1 MAIIALDEHRD
12 LGAGETETETA
23 TPGLPEVLD
32 CFAEVIEAIDS
43 QAGLDEILHLV
54 ARKVCALVE
63 CSRCSLYLK
72 HSDTGLYRGQV
83 IEPAGEGADERIRRL
98 ICGTVADRVT
108 QEVLA
113 TRAPV
118 FVRNAQDDRRTV
130 RSIMQTWGVQSMLG
144 VPMIVRDDVV
154 GILYLDNEADPHPF
168 TQEQQALA
176 STFAQ
181 LAGIAILQA
190 QRSAELRSNLQ
201 TVARQNELLRHSTAI
216 EEKLT
221 RLVLEGGTL
230 ADIATAAS
238 DLTGKPC
245 AIHDAG
251 FRRLAV
257 GSPCGSDFPSSSV
270 LDNDLRRL
278 PAVESALAG
287 LKPNRPV
294 VVDAIPCAGLL
305 HRFLVARVV
314 LHGKAWGYL
323 AIMEFGSRFTALD
336 LATSRHAATAIA
348 IELSVEGRA
357 TAADGQAREGLV
369 RDLVNGLEDH
379 GALVRRAERLSFRT
393 ASPHLVCLLATND
406 EAAPL
411 PTEEIERAYAKVAPG
426 AEPWLTAMPQNGVA
440 LVLELAEDCPRPV
453 ALARAKETVE
463 RLQARL
469 APKRTVLAALS
480 SACAEPADYACAYT
494 ETKQVLGCLRSLR
507 GREDA
512 AMSLLAAD
520 DLGAARLMLT
530 MVDGAEADRFTRNTL
545 GSLLER
551 GNRTVEELL
560 DTVRAFFENDRS
572 VRNSAKHLGVHENT
586 IRYRLG
592 RVLELTGLDV
602 ATDSAAQLTVQVAL
616 LILKIQGRLPTP
628 A

>member
-1 MAIIALDEHRD
+1 MTTIALDAYREIR
-12 LGAGETETETA
+12 AAESE

-43 QAGLDEILHLV
+43 EAALDEILHLV
-54 ARKVCALVE
+54 ARKICTLVE
-63 CSRCSLYLK
+63 CSRCGVYLK

-83 IEPAGEGADERIRRL
+83 IESSRDGGDERIRRL
-98 ICGTVADRVT
+98 TCGTVADRLT

-118 FVRNAQDDRRTV
+118 FVRNAQDDPRTV
-130 RSIMQTWGVQSMLG
+130 RSIMQTWGVRSILG
-144 VPMIVRDDVV
+144 VPMIVREDVV
-154 GILYLDNEADPHPF
+154 GILYLDNEEAPHAVHRAAAGRGLGVRAPRGHRHPAGPAGGRAADEPADRRAPERAAAPQHRDRGEADAARARGRHARRHRDGRVGPDR
-168 TQEQQALA
+168 QAV
-176 STFAQ
+176 
-181 LAGIAILQA
+181 
-190 QRSAELRSNLQ
+190 RDPR
-201 TVARQNELLRHSTAI
+201 
-216 EEKLT
+216 
-221 RLVLEGGTL
+221 
-230 ADIATAAS
+230 
-238 DLTGKPC
+238 
-245 AIHDAG
+245 
-251 FRRLAV
+251 RRLPAPR
-257 GSPCGSDFPSSSV
+257 GRRPSGGGLPSSSV
-270 LDNDLRRL
+270 LDEEFRRL
-278 PAVESALAG
+278 PAVESALAA

-294 VVDAIPCAGLL
+294 VVDAVPGDGLL

-323 AIMEFGSRFTALD
+323 AVMEFGSRFTALD

-357 TAADGQAREGLV
+357 TAADRQAREGLV

-379 GALVRRAERLSFRT
+379 AALVRRAERLSFRM
-393 ASPHLVCLLATND
+393 ASPHLVCLLAAQD

-411 PTEEIERAYAKVAPG
+411 STDAVERAYARGRARRAAVADGGP
-426 AEPWLTAMPQNGVA
+426 AERRRARARARRGLPRARRRW
-440 LVLELAEDCPRPV
+440 PRPRRRSSGCG
-453 ALARAKETVE
+453 RASP
-463 RLQARL
+463 RSG
-469 APKRTVLAALS
+469 PVLAAIS
-480 SACAEPADYACAYT
+480 SACMAPADYGCAYK
-494 ETKQVLGCLRSLR
+494 ETQQVLGCLRSLR

-512 AMSLLAAD
+512 ALSLLAAD

-545 GSLLER
+545 GPLLEP
-551 GNRTVEELL
+551 GNRTLEELL
-560 DTVRAFFENDRS
+560 DTVRAFFDADRS

-616 LILKIQGRLPTP
+616 LILKIQGRLPAP
-628 A
+628 AR

>member
-1 MAIIALDEHRD
+1 MATIALDAYREIR
-12 LGAGETETETA
+12 AAESE

-43 QAGLDEILHLV
+43 EAALDEILQLV
-54 ARKVCALVE
+54 ARKVCLLVE

-83 IEPAGEGADERIRRL
+83 IEPSGDGADERIRRL

-130 RSIMQTWGVQSMLG
+130 RSIMQMWGVRSMLG
-144 VPMIVRDDVV
+144 VPMIVREDVV
-154 GILYLDNEADPHPF
+154 GILYLDNEEESHPF
-168 TQEQQALA
+168 TAQHQAVA
-176 STFAQ
+176 SAFAH
-181 LAGIAILQA
+181 LAGIAIQQA
-190 QRSAELRSNLQ
+190 QRAAELRKNMK

-238 DLTGKPC
+238 ELTGKPC
-245 AIHDAG
+245 AIHGAD

-257 GSPCGSDFPSSSV
+257 GCPSGDGLPSSSV
-270 LDNDLRRL
+270 LDEEFRHL
-278 PAVESALAG
+278 PAVEAALAE

-294 VVDAIPCAGLL
+294 VVDAVPGDGLL

-314 LHGKAWGYL
+314 LHGKTWGYL
-323 AIMEFGSRFTALD
+323 AVMEFGSRFTALD
-336 LATSRHAATAIA
+336 LATSRRSATAIA

-357 TAADGQAREGLV
+357 AAADRQAREGLV
-369 RDLVNGLEDH
+369 RDLLHCLEDQ
-379 GALVRRAERLSFRT
+379 GALVRRAEALSLRIS
-393 ASPHLVCLLATND
+393 SPHLVCLLDGD
-406 EAAPL
+406 ETTPL
-411 PTEEIERAYAKVAPG
+411 STDAVEQAYAKVAPG
-426 AEPWLTAMPQNGVA
+426 GEPWLMAAPQNGVA
-440 LVLELAEDCPRPV
+440 LVLELDEDLPRPA
-453 ALARAKETVE
+453 ALAKAKETVE
-463 RLQARL
+463 KLQARL
-469 APKRTVLAALS
+469 GSKQTVLAALS
-480 SACAEPADYACAYT
+480 SACQAPADYGAAYK
-494 ETKQVLGCLRSLR
+494 EAQQVLGCLGSLR
-507 GREDA
+507 GCEDSA
-512 AMSLLAAD
+512 LSLLAAD

-545 GSLLER
+545 GPLLDQ
-551 GNRTVEELL
+551 GNRTLAELL
-560 DTVRAFFENDRS
+560 DTVRTFFEADRS

-602 ATDSAAQLTVQVAL
+602 ATDSTAQLTIQVAL
-616 LILKIQGRLPTP
+616 MILKIQGRLP
-628 A
+628 ARA

>member
-1 MAIIALDEHRD
+1 MATIALDAHR
-12 LGAGETETETA
+12 EIHTA
-23 TPGLPEVLD
+23 ESETPGLPEVLD

-43 QAGLDEILHLV
+43 EAALDEVLHLV
-54 ARKVCALVE
+54 ARKICTLVD
-63 CSRCSLYLK
+63 CSRCGVYLK
-72 HSDTGLYRGQV
+72 HSDTGLYRGRV
-83 IEPAGEGADERIRRL
+83 IEASSEAGDERIRRL
-98 ICGTVADRVT
+98 TCGTVADRLT

-113 TRAPV
+113 TKAPV
-118 FVRNAQDDRRTV
+118 FVRDATNDRRTV
-130 RSIMQTWGVQSMLG
+130 RSIMQTWGVRSILG
-144 VPMIVRDDVV
+144 VPMIVREDVV
-154 GILYLDNEADPHPF
+154 GLFYLDNEESPHAF
-168 TQEQQALA
+168 TEQQQAVA
-176 STFAQ
+176 STFAH
-181 LAGIAILQA
+181 LAGIAIQQA
-190 QRSAELRSNLQ
+190 QRAAELRTNMQ

-221 RLVLEGGTL
+221 KLVLEGGTL

-238 DLTGKPC
+238 ELTGKPC

-257 GSPCGSDFPSSSV
+257 GCPGGGSVPSASV
-270 LDNDLRRL
+270 LDDELRGL
-278 PAVESALAG
+278 PAVEAALAG
-287 LKPNRPV
+287 LEPNRPV
-294 VVDAIPCAGLL
+294 IVDAIPSAGLL

-323 AIMEFGSRFTALD
+323 ALMEFGSRFTRLD

-357 TAADGQAREGLV
+357 ATADGQAREGLV

-379 GALVRRAERLSFRT
+379 CALVRRAERLSFRT
-393 ASPHLVCLLATND
+393 ASPHLVCLLAPQD
-406 EAAPL
+406 EADPL
-411 PTEEIERAYAKVAPG
+411 SADEVEAAYSQVADG
-426 AEPWLTAMPQNGVA
+426 DPWLTAVPQNGVA
-440 LVLELAEDCPRPV
+440 LVLELDEELPRAV
-453 ALARAKETVE
+453 ALATVKETME
-463 RLQARL
+463 RLRARL
-469 APKRTVLAALS
+469 DARRPVLAAIS
-480 SACAEPADYACAYT
+480 SACLTPADYGLAYS

-507 GREDA
+507 GAEGSA
-512 AMSLLAAD
+512 LALLAAD

-545 GSLLER
+545 GPLLET
-551 GNRTVEELL
+551 GSRTIEELL
-560 DTVRAFFENDRS
+560 DTVRAFFDCDRS

-602 ATDSAAQLTVQVAL
+602 ATDAAAQLTVQVAL
-616 LILKIQGRLPTP
+616 LILKIQGRLPAP

>member
-1 MAIIALDEHRD
+1 MATIALDTYREIR
-12 LGAGETETETA
+12 A
-23 TPGLPEVLD
+23 TGTGPPGLPEVLD

-43 QAGLDEILHLV
+43 DAALDEILHLV
-54 ARKVCALVE
+54 ARKVCTLVE
-63 CSRCSLYLK
+63 CSRCGVYMK
-72 HSDTGLYRGQV
+72 HSDTGLYRGRV
-83 IEPAGEGADERIRRL
+83 IESSSDGGDERIRRL
-98 ICGTVADRVT
+98 TCGTIADRFT

-113 TRAPV
+113 TKAPV
-118 FVRNAQDDRRTV
+118 FVRDAANDRRTV
-130 RSIMQTWGVQSMLG
+130 RSIMQMWGVRSILG
-144 VPMIVRDDVV
+144 VPMIVREDVV
-154 GILYLDNEADPHPF
+154 GILYLDNEAAPHPF
-168 TQEQQALA
+168 TQEHQAVA
-176 STFAQ
+176 STFAH
-181 LAGIAILQA
+181 LAGIAIQQA
-190 QRSAELRSNLQ
+190 QRAAELRTNLQ
-201 TVARQNELLRHSTAI
+201 TVARQNELLRHSSAI

-221 RLVLEGGTL
+221 KLVLEGGTL

-245 AIHDAG
+245 TIHDAG
-251 FRRLAV
+251 FRRLAA
-257 GSPCGSDFPSSSV
+257 GCPTGGRTPSASV
-270 LDNDLRRL
+270 LDDEFRNL
-278 PAVESALAG
+278 PDIRSALAS

-294 VVDAIPCAGLL
+294 VVDAVPSAGLL

-323 AIMEFGSRFTALD
+323 ASMEFGSRFTALD

-357 TAADGQAREGLV
+357 TTADRQAREGLV

-379 GALVRRAERLSFRT
+379 GALVRRAELLSFRM
-393 ASPHLVCLLATND
+393 ASPHLVCLLASQD

-411 PTEEIERAYAKVAPG
+411 STEAIERAYADIAPG
-426 AEPWLTAMPQNGVA
+426 EELWLTAVPENAVA
-440 LVLELAEDCPRPV
+440 LVLELDEAGPRPA
-453 ALARAKETVE
+453 ALAKAKATIE
-463 RLQARL
+463 RLRASLDERQS
-469 APKRTVLAALS
+469 VLAAIS
-480 SACAEPADYACAYT
+480 SACLAPADYGCAYK

-512 AMSLLAAD
+512 ALSLLAAD

-530 MVDGAEADRFTRNTL
+530 MVDRAEADRFTRNTL
-545 GSLLER
+545 GPLLET
-551 GNRTVEELL
+551 GNRTLEELL
-560 DTVRAFFENDRS
+560 ETVRAFFQSDRS

-602 ATDSAAQLTVQVAL
+602 ATDAAAQLTVQVAL
-616 LILKIQGRLPTP
+616 LILRIQGRLPAP